1 MEATMATPAAPAPID
16 RAANRPVRSSENG
29 WLVWAAFGGIVLVIA
44 GAVDITAGL
53 LALARPSFFVAAQ
66 DGIAVALGWTTWGV
80 IHLAWGAA
88 FVAVGLGVLAG
99 NRFSQGVAVVLAG
112 ASVVRNLLFIDVAP
126 VWMAIVIAIDLLVVY
141 ALVVHG
147 HELRDGR

>member
-1 MEATMATPAAPAPID
+1 
-16 RAANRPVRSSENG
+16 VRSSSENG
-29 WLVWAAFGGIVLVIA
+29 WLVWAAFGGIMLVIA

-53 LALARPSFFVAAQ
+53 LALTRSAFFIATQ
-66 DGIAVALGWTTWGV
+66 DGIATTLGWTTWGI

-99 NRFSQGVAVVLAG
+99 NRFAQAVAVVLAG
-112 ASVVRNLLFIDVAP
+112 ASIVRNLLFIDVAP
-126 VWMAIVIAIDLLVVY
+126 VWMAIVIAMDLLIVY